1 MAYGEWAVLSDF
13 APLTECIS
21 STAFSGLM
29 ENEYSELN
37 VNSLYE
43 LIALFL
49 TIFLPSSPV
58 MAAMSFLG
66 MASVSANIRKH
77 KSTPNF

>member
-1 MAYGEWAVLSDF
+1 
-13 APLTECIS
+13 
-21 STAFSGLM
+21 M
-29 ENEYSELN
+29 ENEYMELN

-66 MASVSANIRKH
+66 MASISANIRKH